1 MSSSRSS
8 HTAGEASSGAA
19 VPDNPAHTA
28 PPAASTEPSDQAPS
42 WAGNWPL
49 SFPTPPPRSAAARTA
64 SEDAGCRHGEDS
76 QPESIEDPLTKPG
89 TTSTAPDAE
98 TPHSLPRTGPATLHE
113 ARSTLRQMINAAIE
127 GQPTPLTRG
136 PHHALLTTPAHAT
149 ELGWDLT
156 QAPTH
161 SFAGARKTL
170 GDLIQHGAE
179 GHPQVLCRHNTPVAV
194 LLPAAA
200 DGTSDPPAPQ
210 TEPAPDT
217 AAPDSTTTPPAGQ
230 QAVQNPPPTT
240 AAEAETTRDL
250 APAPTTPPAE
260 AATAPTTP
268 SEPHPEPAPAAQ
280 DTPAPASTPPASP
293 GTIPA
298 PPTIPTG
305 LPAAT
310 APTPATPTPGPL
322 ALQHPVTPST
332 ALPVPPSAPP
342 EQGPPA
348 PTPAT
353 PGTGYETAI
362 PASGPPAITAPLTPR
377 RLAALAQALDT
388 VLPTTVPTGETTTP
402 TPLMGLSTGIRTL
415 DDALGGLQPGRFYLV
430 AAAPGAGSSLIAT
443 AAART
448 SALDQHQPVLY
459 AASGL
464 TRADIAARIVA
475 AHLPVDYRRLRA
487 GRLTPT
493 EQDDTAALHHHLAA
507 APLYIDDGSDLTTD
521 AITESVPHLPGL
533 ALVVVD
539 RLQTTEDPRLPLS
552 GPLQITDAAQA
563 LAHLARTH
571 ELPVLA
577 AVDSD
582 DPQLIAALSLDI
594 TITLTRDADQ
604 IHATITERDLGPQT
618 TLTLHADLAHARIT
632 DPYASPTTSA
642 PQTSPPTPSAA
653 TPAQTLQAPLQAP
666 TSPPPDPT
674 PAEPAPTTHT
684 AATPRPSP
692 RRTAPPAPEGG
703 YANRDYSYF
712 TGMIT
717 CAVDEA
723 LHDHDGDITAAT
735 EALVKKAVPNAMALF
750 EATRVGGN
758 YEHTV
763 YPETLEFL
771 RKKTKDGADEIWE
784 GRHNWTNNHLTEALQ
799 NGAHPPIT
807 VNALD
812 TNASFLSAFKTHLP
826 IGALIHDPNGGFD
839 PKRSGIYY
847 LPTRPTWHHPDLP
860 NPIGNRREDGPV
872 LLDDATIRLLIR
884 CARLGL
890 CEAPH
895 ITECW
900 TSGTSEGLLEKFRR
914 VLTEA
919 RTNAI
924 KADDTVTIEY
934 IKAMYSKFTS
944 TIGESSVN
952 RDIRRPDWMHIIRS
966 QAFAN
971 LWYKSHRA
979 HSNGLTVVRVR
990 GTDEIHVA
998 GDWRTVFTEGRL
1010 TTQMKQKDQYP
1021 LPRKSAR

>member
-1 MSSSRSS
+1 MD
-8 HTAGEASSGAA
+8 E
-19 VPDNPAHTA
+19 
-28 PPAASTEPSDQAPS
+28 
-42 WAGNWPL
+42 
-49 SFPTPPPRSAAARTA
+49 
-64 SEDAGCRHGEDS
+64 
-76 QPESIEDPLTKPG
+76 PG
-89 TTSTAPDAE
+89 TTSTAPDAD
-98 TPHSLPRTGPATLHE
+98 TPHVLARTGPATLHE
-113 ARSTLRQMINAAIE
+113 ARSTLKQLIDAAIE
-127 GQPTPLTRG
+127 GHPTPLTRG

-161 SFAGARKTL
+161 SFADARKKL

-179 GHPQVLCRHNTPVAV
+179 GHPQVLCRHKTPVAV
-194 LLPAAA
+194 LLAAA
-200 DGTSDPPAPQ
+200 EDGTPTSPAPQ
-210 TEPAPDT
+210 AEPAPDT
-217 AAPDSTTTPPAGQ
+217 VAPAATAAPDSATTPPEGQ
-230 QAVQNPPPTT
+230 QAVQNPLPTA
-240 AAEAETTRDL
+240 AAEAEAARDI

-260 AATAPTTP
+260 AAGALITP
-268 SEPHPEPAPAAQ
+268 SEPQPEPAPAAQ
-280 DTPAPASTPPASP
+280 DMPAPADTPPASP
-293 GTIPA
+293 GTTPA
-298 PPTIPTG
+298 PPT
-305 LPAAT
+305 L
-310 APTPATPTPGPL
+310 
-322 ALQHPVTPST
+322 
-332 ALPVPPSAPP
+332 
-342 EQGPPA
+342 
-348 PTPAT
+348 TPAT
-353 PGTGYETAI
+353 PGTDHETAI
-362 PASGPPAITAPLTPR
+362 PASGTPAITAPRTPR

-388 VLPTTVPTGETTTP
+388 VLPTTVSTGETTTP
-402 TPLMGLSTGIRTL
+402 TPLMGLPTGIRTL

-493 EQDDTAALHHHLAA
+493 EQDDTAALHHHLAQ
-507 APLYIDDGSDLTTD
+507 APLYIDDGTDLTTD
-521 AITESVPHLPGL
+521 AIAESVPDLPGL

-552 GPLQITDAAQA
+552 GPAQITDAAQA

-577 AVDSD
+577 AVDTD
-582 DPQLIAALSLDI
+582 DPRLIAALSLDI
-594 TITLTRDADQ
+594 TITLARDADQ
-604 IHATITERDLGPQT
+604 IHATVTERDLGPQA

-632 DPYASPTTSA
+632 DPTHPYASTGTPTPA
-642 PQTSPPTPSAA
+642 PQTPPAVTPHA
-653 TPAQTLQAPLQAP
+653 PAQTPQTPLQAP

-674 PAEPAPTTHT
+674 PAPTART
-684 AATPRPSP
+684 AAPRRPSP
-692 RRTAPPAPEGG
+692 RRTTTPSPPQGG

-717 CAVDEA
+717 RSVDEA

-784 GRHNWTNNHLTEALQ
+784 GRHNWTNAHLMEALQ
-799 NGAHPPIT
+799 NGTHPPIT
-807 VNALD
+807 VSALD

-826 IGALIHDPNGGFD
+826 IGALIHDPDGGFD
-839 PKRSGIYY
+839 PKRSGIYR
-847 LPTRPTWHHPDLP
+847 LPARPTWHHPDLP
-860 NPIGNRREDGPV
+860 DPIGNRREDGPV

-900 TSGTSEGLLEKFRR
+900 TSGASEGLLEKFRR

-919 RTNAI
+919 RT
-924 KADDTVTIEY
+924 KALETDDTVTVEY

-990 GTDEIHVA
+990 GTDELHVA
-998 GDWRTVFTEGRL
+998 GDWSTVFTEGRL

-1021 LPRKSAR
+1021 LPRKSTR

>member
-1 MSSSRSS
+1 M
-8 HTAGEASSGAA
+8 
-19 VPDNPAHTA
+19 V
-28 PPAASTEPSDQAPS
+28 
-42 WAGNWPL
+42 
-49 SFPTPPPRSAAARTA
+49 
-64 SEDAGCRHGEDS
+64 ED
-76 QPESIEDPLTKPG
+76 PG

-98 TPHSLPRTGPATLHE
+98 TPHALSRTGPATLHE
-113 ARSTLRQMINAAIE
+113 ARSTLKQLIDAAIQ

-136 PHHALLTTPAHAT
+136 PHHALLTTPAHAG
-149 ELGWDLT
+149 ELGWNLT

-161 SFAGARKTL
+161 SFADARKKL
-170 GDLIQHGAE
+170 GDLIQYGAE
-179 GHPQVLCRHNTPVAV
+179 GHPQVLRRHKTPVAV
-194 LLPAAA
+194 LLAAAA
-200 DGTSDPPAPQ
+200 DGTPLLPALQ
-210 TEPAPDT
+210 AEPAPDT
-217 AAPDSTTTPPAGQ
+217 AAPAATAAPDSAATPPEGQ
-230 QAVQNPPPTT
+230 QAVQNPLPTT
-240 AAEAETTRDL
+240 AAEVEAAKDL
-250 APAPTTPPAE
+250 ASAPTTPPAE
-260 AATAPTTP
+260 ATAAPTTP
-268 SEPHPEPAPAAQ
+268 SEPRPEPAPAAQ
-280 DTPAPASTPPASP
+280 DTPAPAQTPPASP
-293 GTIPA
+293 SS
-298 PPTIPTG
+298 
-305 LPAAT
+305 
-310 APTPATPTPGPL
+310 TPAT
-322 ALQHPVTPST
+322 
-332 ALPVPPSAPP
+332 SAPP
-342 EQGPPA
+342 EPGPSA

-353 PGTGYETAI
+353 PGTGHETGI
-362 PASGPPAITAPLTPR
+362 SASGPPAVTAPRTLR

-388 VLPTTVPTGETTTP
+388 VLPTTGPTGETTTP
-402 TPLMGLSTGIRTL
+402 TPLMGLPTGIRAL
-415 DDALGGLQPGRFYLV
+415 DDALGGLQPGRFYLI

-448 SALDQHQPVLY
+448 SALEQHQPVLY

-475 AHLPVDYRRLRA
+475 AHLPVDYHRLRA

-493 EQDDTAALHHHLAA
+493 EQDDTAALHHHLAQ
-507 APLYIDDGSDLTTD
+507 APLYIDDGTDLTTD
-521 AITESVPHLPGL
+521 AITESVPDLPGL
-533 ALVVVD
+533 ALIVVD

-552 GPLQITDAAQA
+552 GPAQITDAAQA

-577 AVDSD
+577 AVDTD

-594 TITLTRDADQ
+594 TITLARDADQ
-604 IHATITERDLGPQT
+604 IHATITERDLGPQA

-632 DPYASPTTSA
+632 DPYASATATTPA
-642 PQTSPPTPSAA
+642 PQAPPPAAHPYAPAPTSQTPP
-653 TPAQTLQAPLQAP
+653 QAP
-666 TSPPPDPT
+666 TSPSPDPT
-674 PAEPAPTTHT
+674 PTQPAPR
-684 AATPRPSP
+684 RPSP
-692 RRTAPPAPEGG
+692 RRTTPPPPQNG

-717 CAVDEA
+717 RAVDEA
-723 LHDHDGDITAAT
+723 LHDHDGDIAAAT

-784 GRHNWTNNHLTEALQ
+784 GRHNWTNTHLTDALQ
-799 NGAHPPIT
+799 NGTQPPIT

-826 IGALIHDPNGGFD
+826 IGALIHDPHGGFD
-839 PKRSGIYY
+839 PKRSGIYR
-847 LPTRPTWHHPDLP
+847 LPTRPTWHHPNLP
-860 NPIGNRREDGPV
+860 DPIGNRREDGPV

-890 CEAPH
+890 CEPPH
-895 ITECW
+895 ISECW
-900 TSGTSEGLLEKFRR
+900 TSGASEGLLEKFRR

-919 RTNAI
+919 RTEALETG
-924 KADDTVTIEY
+924 DTVTIEY
-934 IKAMYSKFTS
+934 IKSMYSKFTS

-952 RDIRRPDWMHIIRS
+952 REIRRPDWMHIIRS

-979 HSNGLTVVRVR
+979 HNNSLTVVRVR
-990 GTDEIHVA
+990 GTDELHVT

-1010 TTQMKQKDQYP
+1010 TTQMKQKDQYH

>member
-8 HTAGEASSGAA
+8 RTDGEASSGAA
-19 VPDNPAHTA
+19 APDNPAHTA
-28 PPAASTEPSDQAPS
+28 PPAASREPSAPALR

-49 SFPTPPPRSAAARTA
+49 SFPTSPAPFAAAKEA
-64 SEDAGCRHGEDS
+64 SEDAGHRHGEDS
-76 QPESIEDPLTKPG
+76 QPEPVEAPLTKPG
-89 TTSTAPDAE
+89 TTSTAPDAG
-98 TPHSLPRTGPATLHE
+98 TPHARARTGPATLHE
-113 ARSTLRQMINAAIE
+113 ARRTLKQLIDAAIQ
-127 GQPTPLTRG
+127 GHPTPLTRG

-149 ELGWDLT
+149 ELGWDLL

-161 SFAGARKTL
+161 SFADARKQL
-170 GDLIQHGAE
+170 GDLIRFGAE
-179 GHPQVLCRHNTPVAV
+179 GHPQVLCRHRTPVAV
-194 LLPAAA
+194 LIAAAA
-200 DGTSDPPAPQ
+200 DGTPAPPAAHAD
-210 TEPAPDT
+210 PAPDT
-217 AAPDSTTTPPAGQ
+217 AAPAATSAADSTPPPEGL
-230 QAVQNPPPTT
+230 QAVQNPLPTAP
-240 AAEAETTRDL
+240 AAEAAEDF
-250 APAPTTPPAE
+250 APAPATAPAE
-260 AATAPTTP
+260 AAVAPTTS
-268 SEPHPEPAPAAQ
+268 SEPQPEPAPTAH
-280 DTPAPASTPPASP
+280 DTPAPADTPPASP
-293 GTIPA
+293 GTTSAQP
-298 PPTIPTG
+298 
-305 LPAAT
+305 T
-310 APTPATPTPGPL
+310 APTGSPAVTAP
-322 ALQHPVTPST
+322 ALQPLVTPP
-332 ALPVPPSAPP
+332 AAFPAPPSAPSEP
-342 EQGPPA
+342 GPPA
-348 PTPAT
+348 PAPAM
-353 PGTGYETAI
+353 PGTGHE
-362 PASGPPAITAPLTPR
+362 PAWPTRVPLATPAPRTPR
-377 RLAALAQALDT
+377 RLAALAQALDA
-388 VLPTTVPTGETTTP
+388 VLPTTALTGDTTTP
-402 TPLMGLSTGIRTL
+402 APLMGLSTGIRTL
-415 DDALGGLQPGRFYLV
+415 DDVLGGLQPGHFYLV

-487 GRLTPT
+487 GRLTTT
-493 EQDDTAALHHHLAA
+493 EQDDTAALHHHLAQ
-507 APLYIDDGSDLTTD
+507 APLYIDDGTDLTTG
-521 AITESVPHLPGL
+521 AIAESVPDLPGL
-533 ALVVVD
+533 ALIVVD

-552 GPLQITDAAQA
+552 GPAQITDAAQA

-577 AVDSD
+577 AVDTD

-594 TITLTRDADQ
+594 TITLARDADQ
-604 IHATITERDLGPQT
+604 IHATVTERDLGPQA

-632 DPYASPTTSA
+632 DPTHPYASPTIHTPAS
-642 PQTSPPTPSAA
+642 QTPPPAATPH
-653 TPAQTLQAPLQAP
+653 TPAQTPQTPAQAP

-674 PAEPAPTTHT
+674 PTRPAPTAHT
-684 AATPRPSP
+684 VAAPRPSP
-692 RRTAPPAPEGG
+692 HRTTAPPPPQGG

-717 CAVDEA
+717 RAVDEA

-784 GRHNWTNNHLTEALQ
+784 GRHNWTNTHLTDALQ
-799 NGAHPPIT
+799 NGTHPPIT

-826 IGALIHDPNGGFD
+826 IGALIHDPHGGFD
-839 PKRSGIYY
+839 PKRSGIYR
-847 LPTRPTWHHPDLP
+847 LPARPAWHHPDLP
-860 NPIGNRREDGPV
+860 DPIGNRREDGPV

-900 TSGTSEGLLEKFRR
+900 TSGASEGLLEKFRR

-919 RTNAI
+919 RT
-924 KADDTVTIEY
+924 KALETDDTVTVEY

-990 GTDEIHVA
+990 GTDELHVA